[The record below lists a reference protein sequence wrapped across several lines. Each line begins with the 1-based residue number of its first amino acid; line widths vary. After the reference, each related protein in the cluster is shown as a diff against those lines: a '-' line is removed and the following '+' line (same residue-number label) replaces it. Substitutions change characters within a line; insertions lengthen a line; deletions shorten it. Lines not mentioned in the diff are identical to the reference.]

1 MLLGRIALL
10 LLLPELS
17 GAPMP
22 IGGRFCTVLCLNIL
36 EFCSGPRYLVVDFE
50 DWAMYILSIVLPF
63 GVGNLDEFIFI
74 EVLYGKDLFGFEDED
89 TRSMAW
95 F

>member
-1 MLLGRIALL
+1 MYIFSI
-10 LLLPELS
+10 ELS
-17 GAPMP
+17 
-22 IGGRFCTVLCLNIL
+22 
-36 EFCSGPRYLVVDFE
+36 
-50 DWAMYILSIVLPF
+50 F

-74 EVLYGKDLFGFEDED
+74 EVLCGKILFGFEDED